1 MRRSSNLSRSAT
13 PSKIS
18 RTQLDNDPESFSD
31 GSDSGDSN
39 RMEGDSPGQ
48 DNELSHMFDDTPLGG
63 NGDKKS
69 GRTHKVCQSLRVALI
84 IS

>member
-1 MRRSSNLSRSAT
+1 MLRASNLSRSPT

-18 RTQLDNDPESFSD
+18 RTQLDDDLESFSD

-39 RMEGDSPGQ
+39 GMDGDSPGQ
-48 DNELSHMFDDTPLGG
+48 DNELSHMFYNTPSGA

-84 IS
+84 IL